1 MQSYSTKQ
9 RKLLLSYLAAHADE
23 ELAADVI
30 SRDLS
35 HEGVSVSAVYRNLA
49 ALEADG
55 KIQKVTKSGTR
66 RAFYRF
72 SDAAECRRHIHLYC
86 TECGKTYHADVPT
99 TDYVAD
105 RIESASGFEVDR
117 SKTVIRGVCR
127 ECGKAAD
134 TTANAKKTVNNGS
147 GT

>member
-72 SDAAECRRHIHLYC
+72 SDAAECRCFLRFYTRNLS
-86 TECGKTYHADVPT
+86 VSSSS
-99 TDYVAD
+99 
-105 RIESASGFEVDR
+105 SASTMARKF
-117 SKTVIRGVCR
+117 
-127 ECGKAAD
+127 
-134 TTANAKKTVNNGS
+134 S
-147 GT
+147 GAGRRPWIEWASEPR